1 VLASFGTTMRVDEHG
16 TTLAESL
23 HAHESLRAHE
33 SRREV
38 RQTMETVEEFAPEAG
53 DPGRRV
59 KSDGVAVRPH

>member
-23 HAHESLRAHE
+23 RAHE

-38 RQTMETVEEFAPEAG
+38 RETMEAVEEFAPEAG